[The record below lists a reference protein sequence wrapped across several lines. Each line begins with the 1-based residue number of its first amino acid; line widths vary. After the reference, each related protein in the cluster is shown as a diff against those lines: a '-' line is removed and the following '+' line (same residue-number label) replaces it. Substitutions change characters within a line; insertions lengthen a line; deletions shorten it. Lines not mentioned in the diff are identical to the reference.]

1 MNPKCLHI
9 WPRGSY
15 MMIALPN
22 QDCSWTVTLFMPFE
36 MFEQLTTPDKLIKF
50 FETNYPDSLP
60 LIGKERLVKD
70 YFATKPSGL
79 VTIKVSYSIQRETCF
94 ICLTFRCVKCYPYQ
108 AGKAVIM
115 GDAAHAMC
123 PFYGQGM
130 NAVSLLATHFRKIN
144 PNDNKEGEKICRVSK
159 TALFLTIS

>member
-79 VTIKVSYSIQRETCF
+79 VTIKVSYSIQRECLFHLPYFSLCQVLPISSRKSSHYGGCSPRNVSFLRTGNERRKFTC
-94 ICLTFRCVKCYPYQ
+94 
-108 AGKAVIM
+108 
-115 GDAAHAMC
+115 
-123 PFYGQGM
+123 
-130 NAVSLLATHFRKIN
+130 NSLSK
-144 PNDNKEGEKICRVSK
+144 NKPKW
-159 TALFLTIS
+159 